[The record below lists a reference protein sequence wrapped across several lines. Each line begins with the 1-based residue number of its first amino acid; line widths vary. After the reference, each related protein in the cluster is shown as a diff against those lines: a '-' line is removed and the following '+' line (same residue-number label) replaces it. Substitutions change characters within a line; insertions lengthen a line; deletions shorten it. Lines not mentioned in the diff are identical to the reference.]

1 MGWSIKES
9 IKSLM
14 LRHFKEFK
22 TNYSDI
28 VNVTDK
34 LEGHKSYFEDKIN
47 GNFNW
52 KWHGQIL
59 EELQLHHAPKDIS
72 ILDIGTQ
79 FGFVPHFLK
88 EYGFT
93 DVSCTNSSKEAGDG
107 LGDLQIVWG
116 AMDLEVIDLHI
127 ESKKEFTLDKKYDL
141 ILINSTNLLWNNERL
156 CHFTGPPPQMDNS
169 NYVIDSEGEAHTF
182 IVPFDTTELDL
193 FVDNLKRYLTDDGI
207 AIVQPMPYPYYSSGF
222 EKERNHIET
231 NWHRV
236 GHWEVT
242 EENASR
248 DYFVVTNQVV

>member
-1 MGWSIKES
+1 MGES

-28 VNVTDK
+28 ANVADK
-34 LEGHKSYFEDKIN
+34 LGFHKQYFEDKID

-52 KWHGQIL
+52 KYHGEIL
-59 EELQLHHAPKDIS
+59 EILQLHHEPKDIS

-93 DVSCTNSSKEAGDG
+93 DVSCTNSSKEAGSG
-107 LGDLQIVWG
+107 LDDLQKVWK

-156 CHFTGPPPQMDNS
+156 CHFTCPPPQMDNS

-182 IVPFDTTELDL
+182 IVPFDTTEIDL

-207 AIVQPMPYPYYSSGF
+207 AIVQPMPYPYYSPGF
-222 EKERNHIET
+222 EKERNHINT
-231 NWHRV
+231 NWQQIC
-236 GHWEVT
+236 HWEVT

-248 DYFVVTNQVV
+248 DYFVVTNK